1 MAVENV
7 LMGLRMRVVKGV
19 EVRIGVEE
27 GSVLGEEEGEEE
39 VKVVTEE
46 MRGRW
51 REEGVEGE
59 VWRAWT
65 ELTKMLLREE

>member
-27 GSVLGEEEGEEE
+27 GLVLGEEEGEEE

-59 VWRAWT
+59 VGRAWT